1 MPAHI
6 SWYLVLVFGNY
17 ADFTTYCTVVIPND
31 DTKLIDIRYDYTTKI
46 SGFRKNVLPRYL
58 IEFTLRWIGD
68 FG

>member
-1 MPAHI
+1 M
-6 SWYLVLVFGNY
+6 LVLANY
-17 ADFTTYCTVVIPND
+17 AWFTPYYTVIIPND

-58 IEFTLRWIGD
+58 IEFTLLWIGD